1 MFETYSN
8 KKPLYGLR
16 KFQRTAHY
24 CNENRDDKIE
34 FLTQTLNNFSLK
46 QDTRILTPTSFLSV
60 HTYAF
65 LL

>member
-1 MFETYSN
+1 MFEMYPN

-34 FLTQTLNNFSLK
+34 FLTQT
-46 QDTRILTPTSFLSV
+46 FLSV
-60 HTYAF
+60 YTYAF